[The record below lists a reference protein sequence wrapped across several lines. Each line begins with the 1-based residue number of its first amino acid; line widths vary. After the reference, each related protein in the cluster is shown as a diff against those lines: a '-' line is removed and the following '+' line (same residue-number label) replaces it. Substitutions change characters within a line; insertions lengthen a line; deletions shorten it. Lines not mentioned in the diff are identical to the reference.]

1 MMLSMIWR
9 LVFTD
14 KPLDTDQLMES
25 QVELLLAEMKA

>member
-1 MMLSMIWR
+1 